1 MNEKN
6 HEEGA
11 IGSKGILSSSAEF
24 LKGVRGEARQV
35 TWPAWND
42 TRKATV
48 VVVIFTVVCAGFLGG
63 VDFVLS
69 RLVEW
74 VVR

>member
-1 MNEKN
+1 MSEKN
-6 HEEGA
+6 QEEAGA
-11 IGSKGILSSSAEF
+11 GSRGIVSSSAEF
-24 LKGVRGEARQV
+24 LKGVRSEARQV
-35 TWPAWND
+35 TWPAWSD
-42 TRKATV
+42 TRKATT

-63 VDFVLS
+63 VDFLLS